1 MQLLHHLARL
11 VLAFF
16 AGHEFPALFGL
27 LTLEEAGIP
36 LPVPGDMLVM
46 LAGEQHRQSIPYD
59 AAIIAIASAAVF
71 VGSSALYLLSRRGG
85 RSLIEK
91 YGKYMHLNPERL
103 GRMERW
109 FQRHGPLSIV
119 LGRLIP
125 GLRIPTTVM
134 AGLSN
139 VPYRVYAPTAAIA
152 ALIWSALYFWL
163 GVAIHHE
170 LRFFTGLIAG
180 IPDTLE
186 GWVVL
191 AAILFLAAGLGGTW
205 HLRRRHIQR
214 RAVREVVPEHAL
226 GEELATEQAIA
237 D

>member
-1 MQLLHHLARL
+1 MQLLHELARL

-16 AGHEFPALFGL
+16 VAYEFPALFGL
-27 LTLEEAGIP
+27 LVLEEAGVP

-46 LAGEQHRQSIPYD
+46 LAGEQHRQSLPYD
-59 AAIIAIASAAVF
+59 AAVILTASAAVF
-71 VGSSALYLLSRRGG
+71 LGSSALYFLSRRGG
-85 RSLIEK
+85 RTLIGK
-91 YGKYMHLNPERL
+91 YGKYLHLNEARL

-134 AGLSN
+134 AGLSD
-139 VPYRVYAPTAAIA
+139 VPYRVYAPTAALA
-152 ALIWSALYFWL
+152 AVIWSALYFWL
-163 GVAIHHE
+163 GVVIHHE
-170 LRFFTGLIAG
+170 LRFLTGLIAG

-191 AAILFLAAGLGGTW
+191 VALLCFVTGLAGTW
-205 HLRRRHIQR
+205 HLRRRYGRRRGARRGRAEQAR
-214 RAVREVVPEHAL
+214 VERVVTERAVS
-226 GEELATEQAIA
+226 